1 MTIFTFHLV
10 KQALYQLSKHSGIS
24 PQATQI
30 PGLIHAECM
39 TAMKL
44 GSLRSFF
51 RFSGVFWG
59 KPVEMESMVQ
69 GHSSVLKPKRHADAI
84 KERKRKDFHFQSTTL
99 RFKAIAEYGEWEGQT
114 NVLPGLTR

>member
-1 MTIFTFHLV
+1 MHDCYEIGV
-10 KQALYQLSKHSGIS
+10 
-24 PQATQI
+24 TQ
-30 PGLIHAECM
+30 
-39 TAMKL
+39 KL
-44 GSLRSFF
+44 LQILRCI
-51 RFSGVFWG
+51 RWG

-84 KERKRKDFHFQSTTL
+84 KERTRKDFHFQSTTL